1 LDFTQ
6 TSAPGPMTSIPDEP
20 GELFDRASLR
30 RVLMQRAALVELG
43 AEALRRSDFQGFVD
57 EAVRLAAEGAET
69 PMAKLVQRLD
79 DGKLLLVSAWNLKPG
94 FVGRIVGTDDAG
106 CPPGEALSNLR
117 VVIVDDVRAVKS
129 YHLPPIF
136 PEHGVV
142 ASANV
147 PVVGRRGV
155 FGVLEV
161 DCTERRQFDRLDVSF
176 LEGVASMIAEGV
188 DRLRQHRA
196 LLLDLDSKVTMLR
209 EQQHRVRNDFMTI
222 VSSIQRSERLAG
234 SVEERA
240 RWAATERR
248 VFALS
253 ALYDHLL
260 GTDQAKSVSVVA
272 YLSTL
277 CDRVRDF
284 HELRARAIEIHCEG
298 DETLEAERD
307 WCSAIGTIVNELV
320 ANSLEHA
327 FEGRRGGKIRV
338 CVGGNATRMLT
349 VLVED
354 DGRGFAANSTESLG
368 LTTARR
374 FAAQLGGTLVLP
386 SPGGKQW
393 RIELPLSDIEL
404 PLSGSGTR

>member
-1 LDFTQ
+1 
-6 TSAPGPMTSIPDEP
+6 MTSIPDEQ
-20 GELFDRASLR
+20 GELVDRASLR
-30 RVLMQRAALVELG
+30 RVLTQRAALVELG
-43 AEALRRSDFQGFVD
+43 VEALRRSDFQGFVD
-57 EAVRLAAEGAET
+57 EAVRLAAAGAET

-79 DGKLLLVSAWNLKPG
+79 DGGLLLVSARNLKPG
-94 FVGRIVGTDDAG
+94 FIGRIVGTDDPD
-106 CPPGEALSNLR
+106 CPPGEALRDQR
-117 VVIVDDVRAVKS
+117 VVVVADVRAVKS

-147 PVVGRRGV
+147 PVISRRGV

-161 DCTERRQFDRLDVSF
+161 DCTQPRQFDQLDISF

-222 VSSIQRSERLAG
+222 VSSLQRSERLAG
-234 SVEERA
+234 TAEERA

-260 GTDQAKSVSVVA
+260 GTDQAKRISLVA
-272 YLSTL
+272 FLSTL

-284 HELRARAIEIHCEG
+284 HELRARAIEIHCQG
-298 DETLEAERD
+298 DETLEAEWD

-327 FEGRRGGKIRV
+327 FEGRRGGTIWV
-338 CVGGNATRMLT
+338 SIGGDATRTLT
-349 VLVED
+349 VIVED
-354 DGRGFAANSTESLG
+354 DGRGFSAISTESLG
-368 LTTARR
+368 LSTARR

-393 RIELPLSDIEL
+393 RIELPLRDIE
-404 PLSGSGTR
+404 TR